1 MPKTLDSHFSIMS
14 TNRALQP
21 PLPAA
26 LRPYE
31 DVMKLLAA
39 FSGPNCEVVLH
50 DLSDPVHS
58 VVRVEN
64 GEVTGRAV
72 GQGLRHLVP
81 NLLRMP
87 RTDDGGLSSESPKWD
102 DAKIDQKCWS
112 IFRYRD
118 FMAVDGDAWQSVS
131 LGEGMTPL
139 VELEPG
145 LYVKVDYAMPT
156 LSFKDRG
163 AATLVAHM
171 KAIGV
176 KSCVQDS
183 SGNAGNAVA
192 AYCARAGIQCEI
204 YVPEGTSPKKITMI
218 EAHGAKV
225 HVIPGSR
232 DHCADVCR
240 ARVREEGIYY
250 ANHVVNPFFYEGM
263 KAYIYEVYE
272 ESAVSRIHVVLP
284 VGNGTLFI
292 GAVKALEHLLESGAI
307 DHFPKIVALQ
317 SEYCDPLLKAREL
330 GLDAPVSIDVK
341 PTIAEGI
348 AIGKPLRGSEL
359 LEMMKKH
366 DITVVA
372 APEDKILA
380 ARAKIARA
388 GLYIEH
394 TTAANFAAWDH
405 YCELY
410 GPSTDVLITLCGA
423 GIKSDH

>member
-1 MPKTLDSHFSIMS
+1 MS

-81 NLLRMP
+81 NLLRMS
-87 RTDDGGLSSESPKWD
+87 RTDDGALSSESPNLLPVYWLRSRGRLIRALSLLIRD
-102 DAKIDQKCWS
+102 DA
-112 IFRYRD
+112 
-118 FMAVDGDAWQSVS
+118 
-131 LGEGMTPL
+131 GE
-139 VELEPG
+139 V
-145 LYVKVDYAMPT
+145 
-156 LSFKDRG
+156 
-163 AATLVAHM
+163 
-171 KAIGV
+171 IGV
-176 KSCVQDS
+176 LCINQDVTNVS
-183 SGNAGNAVA
+183 AAAG
-192 AYCARAGIQCEI
+192 Q
-204 YVPEGTSPKKITMI
+204 
-218 EAHGAKV
+218 
-225 HVIPGSR
+225 
-232 DHCADVCR
+232 
-240 ARVREEGIYY
+240 
-250 ANHVVNPFFYEGM
+250 
-263 KAYIYEVYE
+263 
-272 ESAVSRIHVVLP
+272 LQ
-284 VGNGTLFI
+284 
-292 GAVKALEHLLESGAI
+292 
-307 DHFPKIVALQ
+307 ALQ